1 MLARIKGTC
10 DMIELKN
17 LIWRLI
23 KKHRKY
29 ALLFCDFLTWNVSF
43 YISFAINRNSLSVID
58 FDRTFLTYILMV
70 NICFFTTFLSF
81 KLYNKIWR
89 YADAE
94 DFFYVGIATTSA
106 NFLFF
111 ILTIMCGMKMSMRM
125 NFLFLI
131 TSVFS
136 VLMFRV
142 VYRLNKLLENV
153 STEDFEG
160 KKRLLIIGGGDST
173 AFLLREISKHPGE
186 YFPVAI
192 VDDDSE
198 KIGRSMMGV
207 KIVGNTEKIPEICE
221 KFNIEV
227 ILFAIVSISTAQRRR
242 ILDICTKTSL
252 ELRIIP
258 NVYDVA
264 ISGVSVES
272 AIRKIRVEDLL
283 GREPVI
289 FDKHRYGEY
298 LIGKTVL
305 VTGGGGSIG
314 SELCRQI
321 ASLSPKKLIVLD
333 IYENSAYEIQQEL
346 KMKYGSKLNLS
357 VEIATICDKKELEE
371 IFSKENIDVVFHAAA
386 HKHVPLMENNPAE
399 AVKNNI
405 YGTINLLDC
414 ADKYGIKKF
423 VQISTDKAV
432 NPTNIMGATKR
443 VCEMLIQTKN
453 RESQTEFV
461 AVRFG
466 NVLGSNGS
474 VIPLFEEQ
482 IKKMG
487 PVTVTHP
494 DIIRYFMTI
503 PEAVSL
509 VMTAGGIAKGGEIF
523 VLDMGDPVKIKDLAE
538 NLIRLSGFIPGED
551 IKIEYTGLRPGEKL
565 YEELLMDEEGIQK
578 TKSKKIY
585 IGHPIDINVD
595 EFKENLS
602 VLNVICNN
610 GTELDI
616 ENMLKKIVPTF
627 KRNKT

>member
-1 MLARIKGTC
+1 MIK
-10 DMIELKN
+10 LKN
-17 LIWRLI
+17 AIWRFV
-23 KKHRKY
+23 KKYRKY
-29 ALLFCDFLTWNVSF
+29 ALLFCDFLIWNVSF
-43 YISFAINRNSLSVID
+43 YISFAINRNSLSLID
-58 FDRTFLTYILMV
+58 FDRTFLTYLLV
-70 NICFFTTFLSF
+70 LNICFFATFLSF

-94 DFFYVGIATTSA
+94 DFFYVGIATMCA
-106 NFLFF
+106 NILFCAVTV
-111 ILTIMCGMKMSMRM
+111 LLGMKMSMRM

-131 TSVFS
+131 TSVFA

-153 STEDFEG
+153 STEDFKN
-160 KKRLLIIGGGDST
+160 KKRLLIVGGGDST
-173 AFLLREISKHPGE
+173 ALLLREISKHSGE
-186 YFPVAI
+186 YIPVAI

-198 KIGRSMMGV
+198 KIGRSMMGI
-207 KIVGNTEKIPEICE
+207 KIAGDTEKIPEICE
-221 KFNIEV
+221 KLDVEV
-227 ILFAIVSISTAQRRR
+227 ILFSIVSISTAQRRR
-242 ILDICTKTSL
+242 ILDICAKTNL
-252 ELRIIP
+252 EVRIIP
-258 NVYDVA
+258 NVYDVVT
-264 ISGVSVES
+264 SGISVES

-283 GREPVI
+283 GREPVV
-289 FDKHRYGEY
+289 FDKREYGGY
-298 LIGKTVL
+298 LIGQTVL

-346 KMKYGSKLNLS
+346 KMRYGDKLNLS
-357 VEIATICDKKELEE
+357 VEIATICDKKELEK
-371 IFSKENIDVVFHAAA
+371 IFSQENIDVVFHAAA
-386 HKHVPLMENNPAE
+386 HKHVPLMEHNPEE
-399 AVKNNI
+399 AIKNNI

-414 ADKYGIKKF
+414 SDKYGIKKF

-432 NPTNIMGATKR
+432 NPTNVMGATKR

-453 RESQTEFV
+453 LESNTEFV

-494 DIIRYFMTI
+494 EIIRYFMTI

-509 VMTAGGIAKGGEIF
+509 VMTAGGLANGGEIF

-565 YEELLMDEEGIQK
+565 YEELLMDEEGIKK

-585 IGHPIDINVD
+585 IGHPIDID
-595 EFKENLS
+595 TEKFKSNLNR
-602 VLNVICNN
+602 LREMCDT
-610 GTELDI
+610 GTACDMEKLLI
-616 ENMLKKIVPTF
+616 EIVPTF
-627 KRNKT
+627 KRND

>member
-1 MLARIKGTC
+1 MIK
-10 DMIELKN
+10 LKN
-17 LIWRLI
+17 AIWRFV
-23 KKHRKY
+23 KKYRKY
-29 ALLFCDFLTWNVSF
+29 ALLFCDFLIWNVSF
-43 YISFAINRNSLSVID
+43 YISFAINRNSLSLID
-58 FDRTFLTYILMV
+58 FDRTFLTYLLV
-70 NICFFTTFLSF
+70 LNICFFATFLSF

-94 DFFYVGIATTSA
+94 DFFYVGIATMCA
-106 NFLFF
+106 NILFCAVTV
-111 ILTIMCGMKMSMRM
+111 LLGMKMSMRM

-131 TSVFS
+131 TSVFA

-153 STEDFEG
+153 STEDFKN
-160 KKRLLIIGGGDST
+160 KKRLLIVGGGDST
-173 AFLLREISKHPGE
+173 ALLLREISKHSGE
-186 YFPVAI
+186 YIPVAI

-198 KIGRSMMGV
+198 KIGRSMMGI
-207 KIVGNTEKIPEICE
+207 KIAGDTEKIPEICE
-221 KFNIEV
+221 KLDVEV
-227 ILFAIVSISTAQRRR
+227 ILFSIVSISTAQRRR
-242 ILDICTKTSL
+242 ILDICAKTNL
-252 ELRIIP
+252 EVRIIP
-258 NVYDVA
+258 NVYDVVT
-264 ISGVSVES
+264 SGISVES

-283 GREPVI
+283 GREPVV
-289 FDKHRYGEY
+289 FDKRQYGGY
-298 LIGKTVL
+298 LIGQTVL

-346 KMKYGSKLNLS
+346 KMRYGEKLNLS
-357 VEIATICDKKELEE
+357 VEIATICDKKELEK
-371 IFSKENIDVVFHAAA
+371 IFSQENIDVVFHAAA
-386 HKHVPLMENNPAE
+386 HKHVPLMEHNPEE
-399 AVKNNI
+399 AIKNNI

-414 ADKYGIKKF
+414 SDKYGIKKF

-432 NPTNIMGATKR
+432 NPTNVMGATKR

-453 RESQTEFV
+453 LESNTEFV

-494 DIIRYFMTI
+494 EIIRYFMTI

-509 VMTAGGIAKGGEIF
+509 VMTAGGLANGGEIF

-565 YEELLMDEEGIQK
+565 YEELLMDEEGIKK

-585 IGHPIDINVD
+585 IGHPIDID
-595 EFKENLS
+595 TEKFKSNLNR
-602 VLNVICNN
+602 LREMCDT
-610 GTELDI
+610 GTACDMEKLLI
-616 ENMLKKIVPTF
+616 EIVPTF
-627 KRNKT
+627 KRND